1 MASVFSSY
9 VACFHYSSDR
19 DDQLTHSPR
28 VGHYLYPS
36 SPDYSGLRFDGRTG
50 PPVQSYDCKATYPQH
65 TSPLHGTT
73 ANDAD
78 VSMRKPRRLL

>member
-36 SPDYSGLRFDGRTG
+36 HRTIQDSGLTVELVRLF
-50 PPVQSYDCKATYPQH
+50 KATIV
-65 TSPLHGTT
+65 T
-73 ANDAD
+73 
-78 VSMRKPRRLL
+78 PRIRNIPHPFMELRRMTPTCP